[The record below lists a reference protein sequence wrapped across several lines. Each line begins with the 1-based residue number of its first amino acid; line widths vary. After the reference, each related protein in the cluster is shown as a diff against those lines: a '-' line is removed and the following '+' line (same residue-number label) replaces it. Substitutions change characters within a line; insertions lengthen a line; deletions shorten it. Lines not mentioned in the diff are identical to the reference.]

1 MTVRQKYRF
10 LCDLRPPPL
19 IQRRNGCRRRGVSF
33 SSQDEEIRSTITVRN
48 KIRRKRFAGRD
59 KTGVDIAERNRRGRS
74 RFFSSEI
81 KFNFVQILYIRTRE
95 KFANQL
101 LRDREG
107 KRLARKIRATYGQ
120 IDGRPLQLRRNSS
133 RKRRI

>member
-1 MTVRQKYRF
+1 MIGEEEY
-10 LCDLRPPPL
+10 L
-19 IQRRNGCRRRGVSF
+19 